1 MFTVIAFDIVDDRIR
16 YRTVQALREYSVR
29 VQKSVFEAA
38 MLSPTNFQRLRQD
51 VEQIIDLRLDHVR
64 YYFLCRS
71 CRDRLQISGTGS
83 VTVEEEYKVL

>member
-16 YRTVQALREYSVR
+16 YRLVQALREYSVR

-38 MLSPTNFQRLRQD
+38 MLTPTNFNRLRED
-51 VEQIIDLRLDHVR
+51 AERIIDLRVDHVR

-71 CRDRLQISGTGS
+71 CRDRVQLSGKGS
-83 VTVEEEYKVL
+83 VTAHEDYKVI